1 MNNIYLLV
9 GPSGCGKTTIANK
22 LHDIYGYKVV
32 ESYTTR
38 PPRYLGETGHFFVT
52 QEKFNSIRD
61 GLVAYTFYN
70 GYEYGVT
77 TNEIDENDIYV
88 IDIPGVI
95 ELLKKYHGR
104 KGIKVFS
111 IRANHWT
118 CGWRMLKRG
127 DSIRNVIKRLR
138 IDKSAFSENLLYS
151 IQDMAVTNRDIND
164 TVEELHFLI
173 KYAEKYPATPV
184 EKRQPED

>member
-38 PPRYLGETGHFFVT
+38 PPRYLGETGHLFIS
-52 QEKFNSIRD
+52 QEEFDEMRD
-61 GLVAYTFYN
+61 NLVAYTFYN

-77 TNEIDENDIYV
+77 ADEIDENDIYV

-95 ELLKKYHGR
+95 ELLKKYNGK
-104 KGIKVFS
+104 KGIKIYT
-111 IRANHWT
+111 IRANRLE
-118 CGWRMLKRG
+118 CGWRMFKRG
-127 DSIRNVIKRLR
+127 DRIRNIFKRLKA
-138 IDKSAFSENLLYS
+138 DKTAFSDNLLYS
-151 IQDMAVTNRDIND
+151 IQDLAVTNYDLD
-164 TVEELHFLI
+164 CTVEELNFLI
-173 KYAEKYPATPV
+173 ECSEKYDLPFTRDDL
-184 EKRQPED
+184 KN